1 MPPNLRVKSFKYIGA
16 N

>member
-1 MPPNLRVKSFKYIGA
+1 MAVKPKYIGA